1 MLIVRFS
8 VFDEYIFLLETMILK
23 ATIVY
28 YLKRSGYGMVEN
40 IKALLKAHEN
50 LKREVYL
57 DNENSTMVPK
67 EVLVEMMP
75 YYSQKA
81 YGNPTLTHK
90 PGWEAFETIMKAAK
104 KISQFLGAK
113 ILEEITFTPGA
124 TEANNLGLMGAA
136 FANQH
141 KGKKIVIS
149 AIEPINV
156 LHVTELLQKYGFT
169 TTKIPVDPEGFLK
182 LENLKEAVD
191 KETVLASIAT
201 VNNEIGTVQSI
212 KEALDIVKDKNP
224 DALFHTDASDAYGRI
239 PFNAQD
245 LKVDLATAS
254 SYKILGPRG
263 IGALYVKEGVN
274 VDKILE
280 GQIGTQKLWPGVENT
295 PLIVGFTKASELA
308 FNGFEDN
315 VNHMRTLRDKL
326 ANGILSELTDVK
338 LNGPKGSKRAPD
350 NANISILRA
359 EGEALTI
366 ELSLN
371 GVYVSS
377 GSACSRRLLQPSHVL
392 VAIGRKFSEAHGSIL
407 MKTTRYH
414 TEEDITHVLE
424 VLPSAVN
431 RIRGIVGSTGVD

>member
-1 MLIVRFS
+1 ML
-8 VFDEYIFLLETMILK
+8 
-23 ATIVY
+23 
-28 YLKRSGYGMVEN
+28 
-40 IKALLKAHEN
+40 
-50 LKREVYL
+50 
-57 DNENSTMVPK
+57 
-67 EVLVEMMP
+67 P

-90 PGWEAFETIMKAAK
+90 PGWEAFETIMESAQ
-104 KISQFLGAK
+104 KISKFLGAR

-124 TEANNLGLMGAA
+124 TEANNLALMGAA
-136 FANQH
+136 LANKH
-141 KGKKIVIS
+141 KGTKIVIS
-149 AIEPINV
+149 EIEPINV
-156 LHVTELLQKYGFT
+156 LHVTDLLKKFGFT
-169 TTKIPVDPEGFLK
+169 TTKVPVDKEGFLD
-182 LENLKEAVD
+182 LETLKEAVD
-191 KETVLASIAT
+191 KETVLTSVSMA
-201 VNNEIGTVQSI
+201 NNEIGTIQPI
-212 KEALDIVKDKNP
+212 KEALGIVKDKNP

-239 PFNAQD
+239 PVNVQD
-245 LKVDLATAS
+245 LKVDLATVS

-263 IGALYVKEGVN
+263 MGALYVKEGVN

-308 FNGFEDN
+308 FQDFEAN
-315 VNHMRTLRDKL
+315 VAHMRKMRDKL
-326 ANGILSELTDVK
+326 VDGILGGLSDVK
-338 LNGPKGSKRAPD
+338 YNGAKGDKRAPD
-350 NANISILRA
+350 NANISILRC

-366 ELSLN
+366 ELSLK

-392 VAIGRKFSEAHGSIL
+392 VAIGRRFSEAHGSIL

-414 TEEDITHVLE
+414 TEEDITYVLE

>member
-1 MLIVRFS
+1 
-8 VFDEYIFLLETMILK
+8 
-23 ATIVY
+23 
-28 YLKRSGYGMVEN
+28 MVEN
-40 IKALLKAHEN
+40 VRDLLKAHEGI
-50 LKREVYL
+50 KREVFL
-57 DNENSTMVPK
+57 DNENSTKVAK
-67 EVLVEMMP
+67 EVVDAMLP
-75 YYSQKA
+75 YYSQRG

-90 PGWEAFETIMKAAK
+90 PGWEAFETIMGASQ
-104 KISQFLGAK
+104 KISKFLGAK
-113 ILEEITFTPGA
+113 ILEEVTFTPGS
-124 TEANNLGLMGAA
+124 TEANNLALMGAA
-136 FANQH
+136 FANKH

-156 LHVTELLQKYGFT
+156 LHVTELLRKFGFT
-169 TTKIPVDPEGFLK
+169 TTKIPVDPEGFID
-182 LENLKEAVD
+182 LEKLKEAVD

-201 VNNEIGTVQSI
+201 VNNEIGTVQPV

-224 DALFHTDASDAYGRI
+224 EALFHTDASDAYGRI
-239 PFNAQD
+239 PFNVQHFR
-245 LKVDLATAS
+245 VDLATVS

-263 IGALYVKEGVN
+263 VGALYVKEGVN
-274 VDKILE
+274 VAKILE

-308 FNGFEDN
+308 FQDFAATAT
-315 VNHMRTLRDKL
+315 HMRKLRDKL
-326 ANGILSELTDVK
+326 VDGIFTKLQDVK
-338 LNGPKGSKRAPD
+338 LNGATGDKRAPD
-350 NANISILRA
+350 NANISFLRC

-366 ELSLN
+366 ELSLA

-407 MKTTRYH
+407 MKTTLYH

-424 VLPSAVN
+424 VLPNAVN